1 MPRNTDQVRNFR
13 KEVARNVRLTHDAIY
28 NTYQLCYQLMMN
40 NRKGDPIDFIR
51 HFSIHPTVIVRM
63 IPQSLIEA
71 LDVIIRISSQPLTL
85 HYDTVFNMGDF
96 YLSTLLFR
104 HQMFK
109 GNPIIPIGFLI
120 HSRRFHDDHV
130 QFLSFI
136 QKCVNQLASKKL
148 IIVTDREFNFSEI
161 FPLGSHLYCWNHL
174 EHDLIYYLKSN
185 GNCNSTEISSFVQS
199 FKALMME
206 KTEKEF
212 DDSWVEMRKK
222 SFFQGN
228 SVVLSYFE
236 NKLLPAF
243 KCHASI
249 WVLKSAGVEN
259 PEAGIT
265 NNPSES
271 INTVLHSLQ
280 YWKHVPLDIVC
291 LSLFYLSSYYHREIE
306 RGIHQMGNWKLKDEY
321 HFMARDSTVMPQLP
335 KVVDPKE
342 IVERVKNG
350 SLSISAPQEN
360 KDVHLKKLEIPPLN
374 NVNAQ
379 LSLAQDIVDRKYV
392 TLADVGCWL
401 VKSVNGET
409 PHAVRLHPKETC
421 TCSQAKG
428 CYHILACKIM
438 SGRDAK
444 DFTFTKPNMSTLQQ
458 HIRKKNKEKPPGRKQ
473 PRKNDFSV
481 QRNGDSDD
489 EGLINVFFC

>member
-1 MPRNTDQVRNFR
+1 MTIYVIGGPRHRIHVPRNIDQVRNFR

-40 NRKGDPIDFIR
+40 NRKGDPVDFIR
-51 HFSIHPTVIVRM
+51 HFSIHPTVIAHM

-71 LDVIIRISSQPLTL
+71 LDVTIRISSQPITL

-109 GNPIIPIGFLI
+109 GNPIIPLGFIL
-120 HSRRFHDDHV
+120 HSRRFHKDHV
-130 QFLSFI
+130 QFLSFVR
-136 QKCVNQLASKKL
+136 KCVNQLASKKL

-161 FPLGSHLYCWNHL
+161 FPLGSHIYCWNHL
-174 EHDLIYYLKSN
+174 ERDLIYYLKSK
-185 GNCNSTEISSFVQS
+185 GNCNSKEISSFVQS

-212 DDSWVEMRKK
+212 DDSWVEMRQK

-271 INTVLHSLQ
+271 INAVLHSLQ

-291 LSLFYLSSYYHREIE
+291 LSLFTSVRTTIEKLREE
-306 RGIHQMGNWKLKDEY
+306 
-321 HFMARDSTVMPQLP
+321 
-335 KVVDPKE
+335 
-342 IVERVKNG
+342 
-350 SLSISAPQEN
+350 
-360 KDVHLKKLEIPPLN
+360 
-374 NVNAQ
+374 
-379 LSLAQDIVDRKYV
+379 
-392 TLADVGCWL
+392 
-401 VKSVNGET
+401 
-409 PHAVRLHPKETC
+409 
-421 TCSQAKG
+421 
-428 CYHILACKIM
+428 
-438 SGRDAK
+438 
-444 DFTFTKPNMSTLQQ
+444 FTKWEIGS
-458 HIRKKNKEKPPGRKQ
+458 
-473 PRKNDFSV
+473 
-481 QRNGDSDD
+481 
-489 EGLINVFFC
+489 